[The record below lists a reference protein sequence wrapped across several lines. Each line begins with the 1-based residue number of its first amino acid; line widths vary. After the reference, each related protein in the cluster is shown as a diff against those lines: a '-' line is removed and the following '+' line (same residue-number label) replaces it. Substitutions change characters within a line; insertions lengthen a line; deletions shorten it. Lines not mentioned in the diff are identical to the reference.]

1 VILQEITTAKSLN
14 VAVTTTTRGS
24 SCCKASTT
32 QNDLLSRRQIAL
44 ATLLAGVSFA
54 TNLSIHGE
62 EAEAVSSSRRAVSK
76 WALLGLMT
84 VSKQDLGFLVLLH
97 MPAFPS
103 YHIICLSR
111 GVKKEQVG

>member
-1 VILQEITTAKSLN
+1 LKKIFL
-14 VAVTTTTRGS
+14 
-24 SCCKASTT
+24 CW
-32 QNDLLSRRQIAL
+32 L
-44 ATLLAGVSFA
+44 AA

>member
-1 VILQEITTAKSLN
+1 
-14 VAVTTTTRGS
+14 
-24 SCCKASTT
+24 
-32 QNDLLSRRQIAL
+32 L
-44 ATLLAGVSFA
+44 AA

>member
-1 VILQEITTAKSLN
+1 VVILQEIPAAKSLN
-14 VAVTTTTRGS
+14 VAVTTTKTTTRSGS

-32 QNDLLSRRQIAL
+32 QNDLPSRRQIAL

-54 TNLSIHGE
+54 TNVSIHGE

-103 YHIICLSR
+103 YHIICLFQ
-111 GVKKEQVG
+111 GC